1 MAAQRLLGALGKVG
15 VGLTAAGVLVQGAL
29 YNVDA
34 GQRAVIFDRFS
45 GVKPDVIGEGTHFLI
60 PWVQRPIMFDIRA
73 MPRAVN
79 TVTGSKDLQNVS
91 ITLRILHRPDPV
103 KLPQIY
109 LNIGIDYAER
119 VLPSITNEILKAVVA
134 QFDAHEMITQRESVS
149 HRVSVE
155 LAERAKQFGFIL
167 DDISITHLSFGREF
181 TEAVEMKQVAQQEAE
196 KARYLVEKAE
206 QMKLAAIT
214 TAEGDAQA
222 STLLAQA
229 FSQVGDGLI
238 ELRKLEAAEEIAEM
252 LSKSKNVREQA
263 DGEPLI
269 DFDEINRSVEDEL
282 AKAKQGKP
290 TELEKSFM
298 NFRMKKEQ
306 ESLKSSTFITWKA
319 VAVLKE
325 NEMERNRQ
333 MAIGKARL
341 GGEWELVNVAGKAEG
356 SKDFLGKWVLIYFGF
371 TNCPDICPDEIEKMI
386 DVVDILN
393 REEANIPISPVFISV
408 DPERDTAERVRVYC
422 AEFSPKLCGFTGDKE
437 QVAKVTKAFRVYHSE
452 GPRTKRTDDYIV
464 DHTVIMYLIDPDGN
478 FHDYYGQNRRAREIV
493 NVIKIKAMEW
503 EAKKRKEQFW
513 LNKLFGGVDG
523 EEQKKE
529 AAAVTT
535 KAMA

>member
-1 MAAQRLLGALGKVG
+1 MIHVALNCEHIQRL
-15 VGLTAAGVLVQGAL
+15 T
-29 YNVDA
+29 
-34 GQRAVIFDRFS
+34 
-45 GVKPDVIGEGTHFLI
+45 
-60 PWVQRPIMFDIRA
+60 M
-73 MPRAVN
+73 VN
-79 TVTGSKDLQNVS
+79 IQL
-91 ITLRILHRPDPV
+91 
-103 KLPQIY
+103 
-109 LNIGIDYAER
+109 
-119 VLPSITNEILKAVVA
+119 LKCFRCR
-134 QFDAHEMITQRESVS
+134 QTTS
-149 HRVSVE
+149 
-155 LAERAKQFGFIL
+155 FIL
-167 DDISITHLSFGREF
+167 LSRVVLSRRTFSSNRRER
-181 TEAVEMKQVAQQEAE
+181 T
-196 KARYLVEKAE
+196 
-206 QMKLAAIT
+206 
-214 TAEGDAQA
+214 
-222 STLLAQA
+222 
-229 FSQVGDGLI
+229 
-238 ELRKLEAAEEIAEM
+238 
-252 LSKSKNVREQA
+252 

-298 NFRMKKEQ
+298 NFRMKKEH
-306 ESLKSSTFITWKA
+306 ESLKGSAFVTWKA
-319 VAVLKE
+319 VAVLVSFCVPFLLILFAVKKMKE

-393 REEANIPISPVFISV
+393 REEANILISPVFISV

-422 AEFSPKLCGFTGDKE
+422 AEFSPKLRGFTGDKE

-493 NVIKIKAMEW
+493 NVIKIKALEW

-523 EEQKKE
+523 EGQNKE
-529 AAAVTT
+529 TAAVTT